1 MSLLHCKIK
10 LPDSLNSQFLCCSVV
25 VVVIVWGFVV
35 VLVFFLF
42 KIDYMKDLSESS
54 RENIKKKNID

>member
-10 LPDSLNSQFLCCSVV
+10 LPDSLNSQFLCCSV

>member
-10 LPDSLNSQFLCCSVV
+10 LPDSLNSQFLCCS

-54 RENIKKKNID
+54 REKKRILIK

>member
-10 LPDSLNSQFLCCSVV
+10 LPDSLNSQFLCCSV

-54 RENIKKKNID
+54 RENI